1 MKTFDR
7 LYFSIIIPV
16 YNRPEEIHQLLNSI
30 VNQTSKV
37 DEVIIVEDGST
48 NTCNHI
54 IIDFEDKLN
63 IKYFYKENSGPGSS
77 RNYGYEKAKGN
88 YCIFLDSDCIL
99 PQNYIKNVQKSLV
112 KNYVDAYGGPDN
124 ANHDFS
130 HWQKAINYSMT
141 SYFTTGGIRGKN
153 ESLCKFQPRSF
164 NMGYSRDVFNATK
177 GFSNM
182 RYGED
187 IDMSIR
193 IIKHGFKTGL
203 IHNAFVWHKRKSNI
217 IHFIKQT
224 YNFGCGRVENIL
236 RHPETIHIIHFL
248 PTFFLLFTITSIIIS
263 IFTSWFFMFPLISIT
278 IIIAVDSFIKNKNPL
293 IALLSIATSFIQ
305 ILSYG
310 TGFFVAMLSHFFKH
324 LQLAKI
330 KDKKD

>member
-177 GFSNM
+177 GFSNHEIWR
-182 RYGED
+182 RYRYEY
-187 IDMSIR
+187 S
-193 IIKHGFKTGL
+193 
-203 IHNAFVWHKRKSNI
+203 NHKA
-217 IHFIKQT
+217 
-224 YNFGCGRVENIL
+224 
-236 RHPETIHIIHFL
+236 
-248 PTFFLLFTITSIIIS
+248 
-263 IFTSWFFMFPLISIT
+263 WFQNRPYS
-278 IIIAVDSFIKNKNPL
+278 
-293 IALLSIATSFIQ
+293 
-305 ILSYG
+305 
-310 TGFFVAMLSHFFKH
+310 
-324 LQLAKI
+324 
-330 KDKKD
+330 

>member
-112 KNYVDAYGGPDN
+112 KNYVDAYGD
-124 ANHDFS
+124 
-130 HWQKAINYSMT
+130 QTMQIT
-141 SYFTTGGIRGKN
+141 ILVIGK
-153 ESLCKFQPRSF
+153 KP
-164 NMGYSRDVFNATK
+164 
-177 GFSNM
+177 
-182 RYGED
+182 
-187 IDMSIR
+187 
-193 IIKHGFKTGL
+193 
-203 IHNAFVWHKRKSNI
+203 
-217 IHFIKQT
+217 
-224 YNFGCGRVENIL
+224 
-236 RHPETIHIIHFL
+236 
-248 PTFFLLFTITSIIIS
+248 SII
-263 IFTSWFFMFPLISIT
+263 P
-278 IIIAVDSFIKNKNPL
+278 
-293 IALLSIATSFIQ
+293 
-305 ILSYG
+305 
-310 TGFFVAMLSHFFKH
+310 
-324 LQLAKI
+324 
-330 KDKKD
+330 

>member
-112 KNYVDAYGGPDN
+112 KNYVDA
-124 ANHDFS
+124 S
-130 HWQKAINYSMT
+130 
-141 SYFTTGGIRGKN
+141 
-153 ESLCKFQPRSF
+153 KFQ
-164 NMGYSRDVFNATK
+164 
-177 GFSNM
+177 
-182 RYGED
+182 YG
-187 IDMSIR
+187 
-193 IIKHGFKTGL
+193 
-203 IHNAFVWHKRKSNI
+203 
-217 IHFIKQT
+217 
-224 YNFGCGRVENIL
+224 IL
-236 RHPETIHIIHFL
+236 
-248 PTFFLLFTITSIIIS
+248 
-263 IFTSWFFMFPLISIT
+263 
-278 IIIAVDSFIKNKNPL
+278 
-293 IALLSIATSFIQ
+293 
-305 ILSYG
+305 
-310 TGFFVAMLSHFFKH
+310 
-324 LQLAKI
+324 
-330 KDKKD
+330 